1 MAFDLDAQNL
11 RALARGCA
19 VLGTGA
25 GGDPDLGVVMAQH
38 AIAEYGPVPVVGLA
52 DLDERACVMPC
63 GMVGA
68 PTVASERIWSGDEGA
83 VLAGIFEGLHGAP
96 VTALMCFQIGGAN
109 GLLPVTWAARCG
121 LPLSDADGM
130 GRAFSG
136 LHQQAMHVAGVPASP
151 VALTDGRDN
160 TLVLR
165 AADDLWAARLAS
177 DAAAS
182 LGGVCAAA
190 LYGMPVARARDA
202 VVEGTISLALRLGT
216 ALRAGGIESA
226 LAAVEQVLGAVVLIE
241 GKVVDLG
248 RYGDRDGEGDGDG
261 DVVHGS
267 ATVQGTG
274 SAAGRQLRLE
284 LQNEFLLALE
294 DGEVRASVPDI
305 ICVFASDTGEPI
317 ASETLRYGQAVAIV
331 AAPGP
336 AVWRSPR
343 GLATVGPRAFGYD
356 VDLRPGGTGTAVR
369 V

>member
-1 MAFDLDAQNL
+1 MPFDLDAPQL

-25 GGDPDLGVVMAQH
+25 GGDPGLGVVMAQH
-38 AIAEYGPVPVVGLA
+38 AIAEHGPVPVVALA
-52 DLDERACVMPC
+52 DLDEHACVMPC

-68 PTVASERIWSGDEGA
+68 PTIASERIWSGDEGA
-83 VLAGIFEGLHGAP
+83 VLAHIFERLHSAP

-121 LPLSDADGM
+121 LPLVDADGM
-130 GRAFSG
+130 GRTFSG

-160 TLVLR
+160 RIVLR

-190 LYGMPVARARDA
+190 LYGMSVARAREA
-202 VVEGTISLALRLGT
+202 AIEGTLSLALRLGT
-216 ALRAGGIESA
+216 ALAAGGIERA
-226 LAAVEQVLGAVVLIE
+226 LAAVEEVLGAVVLIE
-241 GKVVDLG
+241 GKVVDLE
-248 RYGDRDGEGDGDG
+248 RSGDR

-274 SAAGRQLRLE
+274 AAAGRQLRLE
-284 LQNEFLLALE
+284 LQNEFLLAFE
-294 DGEVRASVPDI
+294 DGAVRASVPDI
-305 ICVFASDTGEPI
+305 ICVLATDIGEPI
-317 ASETLRYGQAVAIV
+317 ATESLRYGQGVAVV

-343 GLATVGPRAFGYD
+343 GLEMVGPRAFGYD
-356 VDLRPGGTGTAVR
+356 VDYVPCVGAGAHAGG
-369 V
+369 

>member
-1 MAFDLDAQNL
+1 MAFDLDALNL

-25 GGDPDLGVVMAQH
+25 GGDPDLGVVMAQQ
-38 AIAEYGPVPVVGLA
+38 AIAEHGPVPVVRLA
-52 DLDERACVMPC
+52 DLDEHACVMPC

-68 PTVASERIWSGDEGA
+68 PTIASERIWSGDEGA
-83 VLAGIFEGLHGAP
+83 VLARMFEQLHDGP

-121 LPLSDADGM
+121 LPLIDADGM
-130 GRAFSG
+130 GRTFSG

-165 AADDLWAARLAS
+165 ASDDLWAARLAG

-190 LYGMPVARARDA
+190 LYGMSVARARDA

-216 ALRAGGIESA
+216 ALGGGGIESA
-226 LAAVEQVLGAVVLIE
+226 VAAVEDVLGAVVLIE
-241 GKVVDLG
+241 GKVVDLERRG
-248 RYGDRDGEGDGDG
+248 NE
-261 DVVHGS
+261 DVEFGS

-274 SAAGRQLRLE
+274 AAAGRQLRLE
-284 LQNEFLLALE
+284 LRNEFLLAFE

-305 ICVFASDTGEPI
+305 ICVFATDTGEPI
-317 ASETLRYGQAVAIV
+317 ESETLRYGQAVAVV

-343 GLATVGPRAFGYD
+343 GLEAVGPRAFGYD
-356 VDLRPGGTGTAVR
+356 VDYTPRAGVGARVR
-369 V
+369 A